1 MVGIPKITK
10 QVFEK
15 DKRRIM
21 GKGYSF
27 SVETEWLE

>member
-1 MVGIPKITK
+1 MVGIPEITK

-21 GKGYSF
+21 RKGYSF